1 VRGRFGTAAIL
12 ALGSLATSA
21 AGIAVSLVTSDK
33 WPGWLEPYR
42 PWGWWAV
49 LGLTVAAALVAV
61 WQALHQPATSSDGT
75 QTITADSGGLAV
87 GQNATAVSGGLGPT
101 AGRDVN
107 VTNIAV
113 PPLTV
118 AMTGLVMRTIVVR
131 AADGT
136 ETRTLEIYSE
146 EVAQQRIRQD
156 SLEFE
161 PQPEADEGDG
171 G

>member
-12 ALGSLATSA
+12 ALGSLVTSA

-33 WPGWLEPYR
+33 WPSWLEPYR
-42 PWGWWAV
+42 RWGWWAV
-49 LGLTVAAALVAV
+49 LGLSVTAALVAV
-61 WQALHQPATSSDGT
+61 WQALQQPGTSSDGI
-75 QTITADSGGLAV
+75 QTITAHPGGLAA
-87 GQNATAVSGGLGPT
+87 GQDATAVSGGPGPT
-101 AGRDVN
+101 AGHDIN
-107 VTNIAV
+107 VTNITV
-113 PPLTV
+113 PPSTV

-131 AADGT
+131 APDGT
-136 ETRTLEIYSE
+136 VTRTVEIYSE

-161 PQPEADEGDG
+161 AQPEADEGDG